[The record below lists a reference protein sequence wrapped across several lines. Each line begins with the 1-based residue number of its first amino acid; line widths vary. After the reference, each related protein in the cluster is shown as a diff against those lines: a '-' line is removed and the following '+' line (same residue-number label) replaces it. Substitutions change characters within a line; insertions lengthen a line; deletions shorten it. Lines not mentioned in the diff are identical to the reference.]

1 MSKTKTPIEEEFMT
15 VAEVAKR
22 IRIGEM
28 TVYRLIETGQL
39 KAQRFGRILRVPK
52 SSYEQ
57 WLASCWTQTP
67 PR

>member
-1 MSKTKTPIEEEFMT
+1 MT